1 MSVWLK
7 QKLHIG
13 TWKSNLEDT
22 MQTYNV
28 GDVENLR
35 KAQEH
40 P

>member
-22 MQTYNV
+22 MQTRKV